1 MFINLGEWGE
11 GKIYVLRPPRDVW
24 GYFWWHP
31 CFPSCSKKDLGENWV
46 QVTSKTPDKSENRGF
61 TRFRLS
67 KGTRLL
73 NLLQKNVL

>member
-1 MFINLGEWGE
+1 MFINLGEWG
-11 GKIYVLRPPRDVW
+11 GGADIRAPPPSRRV

-73 NLLQKNVL
+73 NLRQKNVL